1 MEFQDRDSSR
11 GWQREAAEEVIADY
25 GGIVAEFFDAG
36 CSRQVAWEQ
45 RPQAAA
51 LPAAAAQSGR
61 PFDAVVVGEYERA
74 FAGGQFEEVVAKL
87 AGCGVRVWLP
97 EAGGLVDLSDPEHA
111 VLMRVL
117 GAQSQ
122 REVLRCRYRVLAAIL
137 ANPRYTGRQ
146 VWQRS
151 GARSPDSGAGRPG
164 REEWAV
170 SKEAAHPALVSEG
183 EFVAAQA
190 VRKARPTKDGSAREY
205 VFAGLLVCGVCGRRM
220 DAHWLN
226 GRAGYRC
233 RHAYSSSR
241 PRGVIRKKSLYLRE
255 DRLLEAIALGLPGR
269 DSLGIARYLRANELA
284 VVCDTATW
292 EVVGAE
298 HAKGPSQSD
307 LVEAPEPGQYP
318 LMGKWFV
325 SEGGLEPPCP

>member
-1 MEFQDRDSSR
+1 
-11 GWQREAAEEVIADY
+11 
-25 GGIVAEFFDAG
+25 
-36 CSRQVAWEQ
+36 
-45 RPQAAA
+45 
-51 LPAAAAQSGR
+51 
-61 PFDAVVVGEYERA
+61 
-74 FAGGQFEEVVAKL
+74 
-87 AGCGVRVWLP
+87 
-97 EAGGLVDLSDPEHA
+97 
-111 VLMRVL
+111 MRVL

-122 REVLRCRYRVLAAIL
+122 REVLAAMRAQTCEQGRYLGGRPPYGYRLVDAGPHPNKAHAKWGRRLQRLDVDPVCAVHVRWIFAERLAGRSLAGIARRLNERGVPCPSGADRERNSHRPGQAWMVPTVAAIL

-151 GARSPDSGAGRPG
+151 GACSPDSGAGRPG

-220 DAHWLN
+220 DAHWIN

-233 RHAYSSSR
+233 RHGYSSSR
-241 PRGVIRKKSLYLRE
+241 PRGVVRKKSLYVRE

-269 DSLGIARYLRANELA
+269 DPLGIARYLRANELA

-318 LMGKWFV
+318 LMG
-325 SEGGLEPPCP
+325 